1 MLRFIQNCRQ
11 KRRPSVNKKKRR
23 SRFNNKSNNSE
34 CIAASDQPRNLIKV
48 KENVKFNLLFLL
60 SFVAVSGCLLRF
72 CCTSAEVFA
81 PWLDISHK
89 KNEVKKSKKKSNKW
103 RRGCKI
109 SCFYFRN
116 WLHQPSPVRYNES
129 ENARAIVA
137 SVISRLLSRPQ
148 YHYL

>member
-1 MLRFIQNCRQ
+1 MNCLRILISIQALPIKQYFFGSVTFKMLRFIQNCRQ
-11 KRRPSVNKKKRR
+11 KRRPSVNKKKKRR

-89 KNEVKKSKKKSNKW
+89 KQKKS
-103 RRGCKI
+103 R
-109 SCFYFRN
+109 
-116 WLHQPSPVRYNES
+116 
-129 ENARAIVA
+129 
-137 SVISRLLSRPQ
+137 
-148 YHYL
+148 